1 MPLNKKKIIYP
12 LIVLLFSGLVYLKTL
27 SPTVSFIDSGEL
39 ATVCYTLGIAHP
51 TGYPVY
57 TLIGRLFT
65 LLPLG
70 SPLQNLN
77 LLSLFFIS
85 FSNLFLFLVLNT
97 IFELLFPEL
106 QKSWRSYISLLSTLI
121 FSFSPTL
128 WSQATSNEVYA
139 LNSLLNA
146 ILFYLILSQL
156 NLKSRGKLA
165 QSDKYLYL
173 FFFLYGLCFG
183 NHLSTVLLFPGFIFL
198 FLMVYG
204 KSFYEKKRIFL
215 LLSFFIL
222 GISAYL
228 YLPIRSSLNP
238 ILNWGDPSSLPNLKR
253 HISGWQYRVWMFS
266 ESSQAFWESLR
277 NYLRLFYSQFPL
289 YFFPWIILGFITLL
303 KKNWKVFI
311 SLISI
316 FIFTIFYGINYQIPD
331 IGPYF
336 LPSFLVAVIWLGCG
350 IAWLFSLLQRR
361 RHDPRTVAVILI
373 ILFFSL
379 PLISL
384 FRNYFKQDESK
395 NYFAYDYAGNILRS
409 IKKDSIV
416 LTKIW
421 DHYSPWLYLKY
432 VENKRPDVRFIDT
445 ELSRRSWYLKY
456 IQQNYP
462 DLYQKS
468 EGEIDRFRAQVYLF
482 ENGKPYDPNVIEKS
496 YVDMIQ
502 SFLLKN
508 YPEKPIYAD
517 LMTDEKF
524 LTPFIQFPEGMVF
537 RLQKDIGYYPYSYP
551 EFQLRGVLD
560 QKIYKDD
567 RTLFYLKDYSAMI
580 QNRISYLLYFKQDSL
595 AQNLRGKYG
604 ELLAQPF
611 R

>member
-1 MPLNKKKIIYP
+1 MNKKKIVYS
-12 LIVLLFSGLVYLKTL
+12 LIILFFPGLVYFKTL

-39 ATVCYTLGIAHP
+39 ATVCTTLGLAHP

-57 TLIGRLFT
+57 TLIGRLFS

-70 SPLQNLN
+70 SPVQNLN

-85 FSNLFLFLVLNT
+85 FSNLFLFLVLLA

-106 QKSWRSYISLLSTLI
+106 PESWRSYISLVSTLI

-173 FFFLYGLCFG
+173 FFFLYGLSFG
-183 NHLSTVLLFPGFIFL
+183 NHLSTVLLLPGFIFL
-198 FLMVYG
+198 FLMIYR
-204 KSFYEKKRIFL
+204 KSFFEKKRLLL

-222 GISAYL
+222 GISVYL

-238 ILNWGDPSSLPNLKR
+238 ILNWGDPSSLSNLKR
-253 HISGWQYRVWMFS
+253 HISGWQYRIWMFS

-289 YFFPWIILGFITLL
+289 YFLPWVILGFVTLL

-311 SLISI
+311 SLLSI
-316 FIFTIFYGINYQIPD
+316 FIFTIFYGISYQIPD
-331 IGPYF
+331 IDPYF
-336 LPSFLVAVIWLGCG
+336 LPSFLVAAGWLGCG
-350 IAWLFSLLQRR
+350 IAWLFVLLRR
-361 RHDPRTVAVILI
+361 GRYAPRAVAVILI
-373 ILFFSL
+373 ILFSCL
-379 PLISL
+379 PLVNL
-384 FRNYFKQDESK
+384 FRNYFMPDESRS
-395 NYFAYDYAGNILRS
+395 YFAYDYAENILRS

-468 EGEIDRFRAQVYLF
+468 EKEINRFREQVYLF
-482 ENGKPYDPNVIEKS
+482 ENGKPYDPGIIEKS

-502 SFLLKN
+502 SFLLKS

-524 LTPFIQFPEGMVF
+524 LTSFIQTPDGMVF
-537 RLQKDIGYYPYSYP
+537 RLQKDMGYYPYSYP
-551 EFQLRGVLD
+551 EFQLRGVRD
-560 QKIYKDD
+560 QKIYKAD

-580 QNRISYLLYFKQDSL
+580 QNRISYLVYFKQDSL
-595 AQNLRGKYG
+595 AQNLKGKYG

>member
-1 MPLNKKKIIYP
+1 MNKKKIVYS
-12 LIVLLFSGLVYLKTL
+12 LIILFFPGLVYFKTL

-39 ATVCYTLGIAHP
+39 ATVCTTLGLAHP

-57 TLIGRLFT
+57 TLIGRLFS

-70 SPLQNLN
+70 SPVQNLN

-85 FSNLFLFLVLNT
+85 FSNLFLFLVLLA

-106 QKSWRSYISLLSTLI
+106 PESWRSYISLVSTLI

-173 FFFLYGLCFG
+173 FFFLHGLSFG
-183 NHLSTVLLFPGFIFL
+183 NHLSIVLLLPGFVFL
-198 FLMVYG
+198 FLMIYR
-204 KSFYEKKRIFL
+204 KSFFEKKRVLL

-222 GISAYL
+222 GISVYL

-238 ILNWGDPSSLPNLKR
+238 ILNWGDPSSLSNLKR
-253 HISGWQYRVWMFS
+253 HISGWQYRIWMFS
-266 ESSQAFWESLR
+266 ESSQALWESLR

-289 YFFPWIILGFITLL
+289 YFLPWIILGFVILL
-303 KKNWKVFI
+303 KKNWKLFI
-311 SLISI
+311 SLLSI
-316 FIFTIFYGINYQIPD
+316 FIFTIFYGISYQIPD
-331 IGPYF
+331 IDPYF
-336 LPSFLVAVIWLGCG
+336 LPSFLVAAGWLGCG
-350 IAWLFSLLQRR
+350 IAWLFVLLRR
-361 RHDPRTVAVILI
+361 GRYAPRAVAVILI
-373 ILFFSL
+373 ILFSCL
-379 PLISL
+379 PLVNL
-384 FRNYFKQDESK
+384 FRNYFMPDESRS
-395 NYFAYDYAGNILRS
+395 YFAYDYAENILRS

-482 ENGKPYDPNVIEKS
+482 ENGKPYDPSIIEKS

-502 SFLLKN
+502 SFLLKS

-524 LTPFIQFPEGMVF
+524 LTSFIQTPDGMVF
-537 RLQKDIGYYPYSYP
+537 RLQKDMGYYPYSYP
-551 EFQLRGVLD
+551 ELQLRGVLD

-580 QNRISYLLYFKQDSL
+580 QNRISYLVYFKQDSL

-604 ELLAQPF
+604 ELLARSF
-611 R
+611 K

>member
-1 MPLNKKKIIYP
+1 MNFDKKNLIYSLII
-12 LIVLLFSGLVYLKTL
+12 LFFSGVVYFKTL
-27 SPTVSFIDSGEL
+27 APTVSWIDSGEL
-39 ATVCYTLGIAHP
+39 ATACFSLGIAHP

-57 TLIGRLFT
+57 TLIGRLFS

-70 SPLQNLN
+70 SPVQNLN

-85 FSNLFLFLVLNT
+85 FSNLFLFLVLLA
-97 IFELLFPEL
+97 IFEFLFPEL
-106 QKSWRSYISLLSTLI
+106 PESWRSYISLVSTLI

-173 FFFLYGLCFG
+173 FFFLYGLSFG
-183 NHLSTVLLFPGFIFL
+183 NHLSTVLLLPGFIFL
-198 FLMVYG
+198 FLMIYR
-204 KSFYEKKRIFL
+204 KSFFEKKRVLL

-222 GISAYL
+222 GISVYL

-238 ILNWGDPSSLPNLKR
+238 ILNWGDPSSLSNLKR

-289 YFFPWIILGFITLL
+289 YFLPWVILGFVTLL

-311 SLISI
+311 SLLSI
-316 FIFTIFYGINYQIPD
+316 FIFTIFYGINYQVPD
-331 IGPYF
+331 IDPYF
-336 LPSFLVAVIWLGCG
+336 LPSFLVAAGWLGCG
-350 IAWLFSLLQRR
+350 IAWLFVLLRR
-361 RHDPRTVAVILI
+361 GRYAPRAVAVILI
-373 ILFFSL
+373 ILFSCL
-379 PLISL
+379 PLVNL
-384 FRNYFKQDESK
+384 FRNYFMPDESRS
-395 NYFAYDYAGNILRS
+395 YFAYDYAENILRS

-468 EGEIDRFRAQVYLF
+468 EKEINRFREQVYLF
-482 ENGKPYDPNVIEKS
+482 ENGKPYDPSIIEKS

-502 SFLLKN
+502 SFLLKS

-524 LTPFIQFPEGMVF
+524 LTSFIQTPDGMVF
-537 RLQKDIGYYPYSYP
+537 RLQKDMGYYPYSYP
-551 EFQLRGVLD
+551 ELQLRGVLD

-580 QNRISYLLYFKQDSL
+580 QNRISYLVYFKQDSL
-595 AQNLRGKYG
+595 AQNLRERYRDF
-604 ELLAQPF
+604 LAQPF